1 VFGCILGGNGV
12 GSYDFVGSI
21 KIFPIYLFN
30 LHLHPHF
37 PLKQYQL
44 SDTCTHAILR
54 ISRTMDPTRSFEH
67 CTTPRTLSGVSPL
80 FPLLPANPLLP
91 RTEILSRA
99 LVLKLDLLA
108 KIGRSSI
115 RIITRGVASRV
126 LRNENKELIV
136 RHRQA
141 ELIVHVVVVL
151 RRLEAGTAGAV
162 EGCSR
167 VDA

>member
-1 VFGCILGGNGV
+1 
-12 GSYDFVGSI
+12 
-21 KIFPIYLFN
+21 
-30 LHLHPHF
+30 
-37 PLKQYQL
+37 
-44 SDTCTHAILR
+44 
-54 ISRTMDPTRSFEH
+54 M
-67 CTTPRTLSGVSPL
+67 SGVSPL